1 MNNHR
6 SISIKKVKAMN
17 IALTYQ
23 QHVTHAEKFNSH
35 GLLGDEIP
43 VEQKWMAVS
52 QMQKSIRRGERQ
64 LALSWANSLWKCDPA
79 YALFRTGVI
88 AAEEI
93 AGANPALARAF
104 LQTEIKKKWFDDRNG
119 FESYAYFIDSF
130 AQSVKDRTSCD
141 IASTASLT
149 ALPKVKPRDEL
160 DYDMLRKIAED
171 ASQAIPAR
179 VSALWLLA
187 GTQKSP
193 NPNLGMD
200 RHGRLID
207 YLGACS
213 TICNDP
219 DVIYCID
226 MSLRLNKE
234 PNAISLALCRSQ
246 QSDGAAVVDELTIP
260 TLTSGRYALP
270 GVDAHTREGRA
281 ALAELLLASEFAKKM
296 TNHLSSASDK
306 NQLLGKV
313 FFRMEGH
320 ECCPRLD
327 YNLADKT
334 NAWHRKKLA
343 KISRLHEDELFGLAK
358 DCLPLLNE
366 LRQRHATTS
375 LELHMHAR
383 SHPKLN

>member
-6 SISIKKVKAMN
+6 SISIEKVKAMN
-17 IALTYQ
+17 VAITYQ
-23 QHVTHAEKFNSH
+23 QHVACAEKFNSC
-35 GLLGDEIP
+35 GLFGDEILA
-43 VEQKWMAVS
+43 EQKWMAVS

-119 FESYAYFIDSF
+119 FESYAYFIDGF

-141 IASTASLT
+141 IASIASLT
-149 ALPKVKPRDEL
+149 SLPNVKPRGEL
-160 DYDMLRKIAED
+160 DYDLLRKTAED
-171 ASQAIPAR
+171 VSQPVPAR

-200 RHGRLID
+200 RPGRLID
-207 YLGACS
+207 YLGACAN
-213 TICNDP
+213 ICNDA

-246 QSDGAAVVDELTIP
+246 QSDGNGVVLELTIP
-260 TLTSGRYALP
+260 TQKIGRYVLS

-281 ALAELLLASEFAKKM
+281 AIGELLAASQYAKAM
-296 TNHLSSASDK
+296 TANLSSHADK
-306 NQLLGKV
+306 TQLLGKV
-313 FFRMEGH
+313 FFRLEGH
-320 ECCPRLD
+320 ECSPRLD
-327 YNLADKT
+327 YELALKT
-334 NAWHRKKLA
+334 NSWHRKKLA
-343 KISRLHEDELFGLAK
+343 KISRLQEAELFGLAN

-366 LRQRHATTS
+366 LRQKQANPQVETHI
-375 LELHMHAR
+375 HNN
-383 SHPKLN
+383 PKPN